1 MASVVRE
8 YEASVY
14 GTCLQPGAELLLMA
28 RAFVAA
34 MRPSYV
40 GTLLAGLCACWQS
53 GNRPRAF
60 ALRIRMPIGVL
71 YVEPEVE
78 WRVRGSSLHA

>member
-34 MRPSYV
+34 IRPSYV
-40 GTLLAGLCACWQS
+40 GTLVCLHAGKVAIGHGHS
-53 GNRPRAF
+53 P
-60 ALRIRMPIGVL
+60 LRIRMPIGVL
-71 YVEPEVE
+71 
-78 WRVRGSSLHA
+78 